1 MISPQQALDA
11 IRERFGTHPGY
22 RALHAKGI
30 ICAGTFTATPAA
42 AELTRAP
49 HMQGEPVPVIA
60 RFSNGGGDPEDPD
73 YAPDVRGLAVSFE
86 LPDGARTDISAQ
98 TAPHFPFR
106 TPESFIEFV
115 RISRPSAGSAL
126 RLPLFLAR
134 NPRAA
139 RTLRANLAA
148 LAPPASFAARP
159 YFAIHAFKWVA
170 ADGSERWVRYAWR
183 PHDPQPNLSRAEAKR
198 RGRDYLFEELA
209 ERLERSP
216 VRFDLEMQIAGLGDD
231 PHDPSV
237 TWPAQRDRVL
247 AGTLEIRSRAD
258 GHDGMVFDP
267 TRVCDGIELSDD
279 PVLRFR
285 PQAYSLSHEARSGS

>member
-11 IRERFGTHPGY
+11 IRERFGAHPGY

-198 RGRDYLFEELA
+198 RGRDYLFEELE
-209 ERLERSP
+209 ERLAREP
-216 VRFDLEMQIAGLGDD
+216 VRMELDVQIAGDGDD
-231 PHDPSV
+231 PNDPS
-237 TWPAQRDRVL
+237 TPWPDERRRVHV
-247 AGTLEIRSRAD
+247 GTLTITEPTDRGD
-258 GHDGMVFDP
+258 EMVFDP
-267 TRVCDGIELSDD
+267 TRVIDGIELSDD

-285 PQAYSLSHEARSGS
+285 PRAYSISHEARA